1 MSTDDC
7 EVPNVVKKE
16 YQLVDIDEDG
26 YLALYDNG
34 TPKKDLRIG
43 RNGIDGELRA
53 AFDDGKDLLVVVQSA
68 MGQQG
73 VFSFKEDRSV

>member
-7 EVPNVVKKE
+7 DVPNVDRKE
-16 YQLVDIDEDG
+16 YQLVDIGSDG

-34 TPKKDLRIG
+34 IPKNDLRIG

-53 AFDDGKDLLVVVQSA
+53 AFDSGKDLLVVVQSA
-68 MGQQG
+68 MGQEG
-73 VFSFKEDRSV
+73 VFSFKEDRCA